1 MVERIEGCLHMT
13 YVFPSL
19 HLSPWLLG
27 LLLIWVPPTAA
38 GAKPSSATTAVE
50 NGELVNVRG
59 NKHYFG
65 IFDSEDMGRALS
77 NT

>member
-1 MVERIEGCLHMT
+1 
-13 YVFPSL
+13 
-19 HLSPWLLG
+19 
-27 LLLIWVPPTAA
+27 VPPTAA

-65 IFDSEDMGRALS
+65 IFDSERTWDELYLIL
-77 NT
+77 NC